1 MNAKKNLQKI
11 SAILLALVLA
21 FGMLPIS
28 SMAEVAADNI
38 DYNVDFSAENLS
50 NLDKNFTAS
59 VDGEAKDTVAD
70 AWSKDENAVEGEY
83 TVATS
88 DAAQFVNYA
97 LGGTVDMPYVSWLSG
112 STPALLTDG
121 TVAESGNNYVMS
133 GLGSEQVKTIESTI
147 TFIGSKY
154 NTVNK
159 VQIYWRESGKGIPV
173 DFSVQAY
180 NGTEWVTV
188 ASETNYAVNTS
199 TYTYEKEFTAV
210 SCNAIKIVATKLGK
224 NGTSFTLEMLE
235 VEAGYTIKG
244 DNLALSSNGSK
255 AEMETMPFLL
265 TQGYSAAYLND
276 GNYNWTSTD
285 YAAQSD
291 VKEAVVYFPGTNKF
305 SVTDI
310 VIAWRDSRGC
320 PEDFTIEIFD
330 GSEWKV
336 VASETGYT
344 YNSKN
349 ITTMRYRVHFEATLC
364 TAVKIKATKLGAAD
378 GKFALQVGE
387 IEAYGGV
394 VTPLTIGGTAETET
408 WLNTAAV
415 INDGKFSDFIAS
427 NTSSVAE
434 TPKTATV
441 TFKNNKFY
449 LIDTVGA
456 VWRTNLKGVPT
467 DFDIEVFDG
476 SNWVTVASE
485 SNYTCKSGTDA
496 YYNKAIT
503 PVLGSAVRLVAN
515 KLGLDGAN
523 YVLEFTELQAWG
535 VAYTNLASG
544 RAPIAGTGHHASWG
558 GSLALLTDGDFGKNV
573 TFHTSSTPDAKRNVT
588 INLAGGAIHNIKA
601 VNICFYYKGKPVD
614 FKIEAYN
621 GNKWVEIASESGYTY
636 PDGNTYSVAFDN
648 AYGTAVRLVATK
660 LGAFDSSYSLGINE
674 IEIYGSRANYLSADN
689 ADTKTLLTLNHNT
702 IKNFKAQ
709 FTMLNGEVNGYG
721 LAFGQQSMTNTDGA
735 VLVRQ
740 YNRGG
745 AIFIDGVKR
754 LSAKPFSDSYA
765 DNIVGDISL
774 GEFNYGQDVVTTVYS
789 KGAVKGFNE
798 TLGGIN
804 LVTLNV
810 EVFEGAVKVWYEG
823 FEDAAFTALL
833 GDDYAAGY
841 ISVVCYGK
849 NAGGVKSLKLETISG
864 NTITANNTV
873 NFEVDG
879 KYAVF
884 TLSSDYGNGM
894 LATCDFNGAIGYDAT
909 RFEYKAVA
917 FYAENG
923 ELVGVD
929 NTVTAQDGTLAFNFN
944 DVALG
949 TTAKIFFFIK
959 DGVFD
964 FNGAF
969 TVEADGISFVAAD
982 GNGSTVGVI
991 NGGLK
996 YDYTEDM
1003 KLNVLDYIA
1012 ASKIVD
1018 SQENIDAN
1026 ELVSIKKTLLG
1037 IGGTEVEALCASPLN
1052 SVFVDAQFKGVSNG
1066 TANAPFKTLG
1076 MAYNN
1081 VQDGGT
1087 VNIVNTYALSD
1098 NEAELGFAN
1107 KNVTLTG
1114 GTLDVSKTTTLNVVG
1129 GLTLEGLTL
1138 TANNNTI
1145 YANGNSF
1152 KVNSIVK
1159 QNGTITS
1166 IYGGTNGIETV
1177 ESTDLVLLA
1186 GNYTYI
1192 YGGSNGGTVSG
1203 NTNLTIGGNVNIGLD
1218 ITNHALPDRAVA
1230 GSLDGIVNGNTNLT
1244 VLGNAK
1250 TSIAYGG
1257 GFGEKSAVLGKTN
1270 VTVNGGNTMGYYG
1283 GSNGG
1288 SVNEV
1293 DFVMISG
1300 YTEQIFGGNWNS
1312 DLVGNVNVTV
1322 SGGTISR
1329 RVYGGCYND
1338 TAADNENFVNGTV
1351 TLTINEGINFTH
1363 SASAEYAICAASRT
1377 VNNSKETAI
1386 LKFENSTVYNS
1397 LSRYIKNLFS
1407 SNTAYD
1413 ELYVAGE
1420 KQ

>member
-38 DYNVDFSAENLS
+38 DYNVDFSADNLS

-59 VDGEAKDTVAD
+59 VDGEAKDTVGD
-70 AWSKDENAVEGEY
+70 AWGKGENAVGEY
-83 TVATS
+83 AVATS

-97 LGGTVDMPYVSWLSG
+97 LGGTVDMPYESWLSG

-159 VQIYWRESGKGIPV
+159 VQIYWRKSGKGIPV

-244 DNLALSSNGSK
+244 DNLALSSTGAK
-255 AEMETMPFLL
+255 AEMAIMPFLL
-265 TQGYSAAYLND
+265 NSGHSADMLND
-276 GNYNWTSTD
+276 GAYSYTSTD
-285 YAAQSD
+285 YAAQTD
-291 VKEAVVYFPGTNKF
+291 VKEAVIYFPGYNKY
-305 SVTDI
+305 SITDV
-310 VIAWRDSRGC
+310 VIAWRDHRGC
-320 PEDFTIEIFD
+320 PEEFTVEVFD
-330 GSEWKV
+330 GTEWKV
-336 VASETGYT
+336 VASETGYAYT
-344 YNSKN
+344 STNDVTK
-349 ITTMRYRVHFEATLC
+349 RYRAHFDATLC
-364 TAVKIKATKLGAAD
+364 TAVKLKATKLGAAD
-378 GKFALQVGE
+378 GKFALQVSE

-515 KLGLDGAN
+515 KLGLDGSN

-544 RAPIAGTGHHASWG
+544 RAPIASTGHHASWG

-573 TFHTSSTPDAKRNVT
+573 TFETSSTPDAERNVT

-621 GNKWVEIASESGYTY
+621 GNKWVEIASETGYTY
-636 PDGNTYSVAFDN
+636 PNGNTYSVAFDN

-674 IEIYGSRANYLSADN
+674 IEIYGSAANYLSAN
-689 ADTKTLLTLNHNT
+689 SAETKTLLTLNDNT

-709 FTMLNGEVNGYG
+709 FTMLNGEYGGYA
-721 LAFGQQSMTNTDGA
+721 LAFGQQSATSLDGA
-735 VLVRQ
+735 VVVSQ
-740 YNRGG
+740 FNKAG
-745 AIFIDGVKR
+745 ALIVEGVKQY
-754 LSAKPFSDSYA
+754 SAKTVSENYA
-765 DNIVGDISL
+765 NKIDGDISL
-774 GEFNYGQDVVTTVYS
+774 GAFNYGQGAVTYAYA
-789 KGAVKGFNE
+789 KGGVKGFNQ
-798 TLGGIN
+798 TVGGTN

-810 EVFEGAVKVWYEG
+810 EVFEGAIKVWYEG
-823 FEDAAFTALL
+823 YEDAAWTALL

-841 ISVVCYGK
+841 ISVVCSGK
-849 NAGGVKSLKLETISG
+849 NSGGVKSLKLTGISG
-864 NTITANNTV
+864 NSITANNIV

-884 TLSSDYGNGM
+884 TINSDYGNGM
-894 LATCDFNGAIGYDAT
+894 LATCDFAGNIGYDAA

-923 ELVGVD
+923 ELIGVEK
-929 NTVTAQDGTLAFNFN
+929 TVTAQDGALAFNFK
-944 DVALG
+944 DVPLG
-949 TTAKIFFFIK
+949 TTAKIFFVIK
-959 DGVFD
+959 NGGLD
-964 FNGAF
+964 FNNAF
-969 TVEADGISFVAAD
+969 TVEADGMSFVAAD
-982 GNGSTVGVI
+982 GNGSTLGVI

-1003 KLNVLDYIA
+1003 KLNVLDFIA
-1012 ASKIVD
+1012 VSKSAVD
-1018 SQENIDAN
+1018 QENIDAK
-1026 ELVSIKKTLLG
+1026 ELVGIKKALLG
-1037 IGGTEVEALCASPLN
+1037 IGGTEVEALCASPLD
-1052 SVFVDAQFKGVSNG
+1052 SVFVDESYNGVSDG
-1066 TANAPFKTLG
+1066 TQAAPFKTLG

-1081 VQDGGT
+1081 VNDGGT
-1087 VNIVNTYALSD
+1087 VNIVNSYSLGQ
-1098 NEAELGFAN
+1098 NESNLGFAN
-1107 KNVTLTG
+1107 KSVTLTG
-1114 GTLDVSKTTTLNVVG
+1114 GTLDISGVQKLNIIG
-1129 GLTLEGLTL
+1129 DLTLDNLTL

-1145 YANGNSF
+1145 YANGNNVT
-1152 KVNSIVK
+1152 VNSNVN
-1159 QNGTITS
+1159 QNGTVTNIF
-1166 IYGGTNGIETV
+1166 GGTNGIETV
-1177 ESTDLVLLA
+1177 KNTNLTLLA

-1192 YGGSNGGTVSG
+1192 YGGSEGGIVDG
-1203 NTNLTIGGNVNIGLD
+1203 NTNLTIGGSVNKSLD
-1218 ITNHALPDRAVA
+1218 ITDHSLPNFAAA
-1230 GSLDGIVNGNTNLT
+1230 GSLNGVVRGNTN
-1244 VLGNAK
+1244 VIVKDNAK
-1250 TSIAYGG
+1250 TSIVYGG
-1257 GFGEKSAVLGKTN
+1257 GFGANSIVSGKAN
-1270 VTVNGGNTMGYYG
+1270 VTVSGGNTMGYYG

-1288 SVNEV
+1288 SVAEV
-1293 DFVMISG
+1293 NFVMSG
-1300 YTEQIFGGNWNS
+1300 GSTEQIFGANWNS
-1312 DLVGNVNVTV
+1312 NFDGNVNVTV
-1322 SGGTISR
+1322 SGGTVSR
-1329 RVYGGCYND
+1329 RIYGGCYND
-1338 TAADNENFVNGTV
+1338 TETDNSNFVNGTV

-1363 SASAEYAICAASRT
+1363 SASMEYAICAASRT
-1377 VNNSKETAI
+1377 VNSSKESAI
-1386 LKFENSTVYNS
+1386 LKFENSAVYNS
-1397 LSRYIKNLFS
+1397 LKSYIKNLFTS
-1407 SNTAYD
+1407 GTAYD
-1413 ELYVAGE
+1413 ELYVAGV